1 MDRRGTMWHAAEAM
15 SVDLVPVLR
24 QRVRDAIDRTFGEEH
39 GAVDPAIHR
48 SAHAD
53 YQADV
58 ALALARPL
66 RRSPR
71 DVAAALVEQLPP
83 DDLIAEAAV
92 SGPGFINL
100 TIRDEHLDAALGRM
114 LADDRVGVPPADRP
128 ETVVVDYSAPNVA
141 KEMLVH
147 HLRSTI
153 IGDAIV
159 RLLDFEGHRVIRQN
173 HVGDWGTPF
182 GMLIEHL
189 LDEQAAGRHSTV
201 RELAEFYRAAR
212 ARFDDDAPFAER
224 ARRRV
229 VLLQGGDP
237 ATLALW
243 RRLVDASMDH
253 FSALYDQLGVTL
265 RPEDVA
271 GESRYND
278 ALAAVVSDLERAG
291 LARPSEGAMCVFL
304 PGFTGRDGQPLPLIV
319 RKQDGGYTY
328 ATTDLAA
335 LRHRTQV
342 LGARRVI
349 YVVGSPQSQHLAMV
363 FETARRAGWV
373 DAGVCL
379 EHVAF
384 GSVLGQDKKM
394 LRTRA
399 GDAVSLASLLDEAV
413 ERAARV
419 VEAKSPHL
427 EPDAR
432 ARIAAAV
439 GIGAVKYADLSN
451 DRIKDYVFDW
461 DRMLAL
467 DGNTAPYLMY
477 AHTRIHSI
485 LRRSGIA
492 ERDAAARAIRVAEPA
507 ERGLALELL
516 EFPATVEKTGETLQ
530 PHRVCG
536 NLYAIATAFMTFY
549 ERCPVLRAEEPTRAS
564 RLALCALTA
573 RTLARGLDLLGIAA
587 PDQL

>member
-1 MDRRGTMWHAAEAM
+1 
-15 SVDLVPVLR
+15 
-24 QRVRDAIDRTFGEEH
+24 
-39 GAVDPAIHR
+39 
-48 SAHAD
+48 
-53 YQADV
+53 
-58 ALALARPL
+58 
-66 RRSPR
+66 
-71 DVAAALVEQLPP
+71 
-83 DDLIAEAAV
+83 
-92 SGPGFINL
+92 
-100 TIRDEHLDAALGRM
+100 
-114 LADDRVGVPPADRP
+114 
-128 ETVVVDYSAPNVA
+128 
-141 KEMLVH
+141 
-147 HLRSTI
+147 
-153 IGDAIV
+153 
-159 RLLDFEGHRVIRQN
+159 
-173 HVGDWGTPF
+173 
-182 GMLIEHL
+182 MLIEHL

-212 ARFDDDAPFAER
+212 ARFDEDAPFAER

-265 RPEDVA
+265 RPEDIA

-278 ALAAVVSDLERAG
+278 ALAALVSDLERVG

-304 PGFTGRDGQPLPLIV
+304 PGFTGRDGQPVPLIV

-363 FETARRAGWV
+363 FETARWAGWV
-373 DAGVCL
+373 DAGARL

-439 GIGAVKYADLSN
+439 GIGAIKYADLSN

-492 ERDAAARAIRVAEPA
+492 ERDAAAGAIRIVEPA
-507 ERGLALELL
+507 ERALALDLL

-549 ERCPVLRAEEPTRAS
+549 ERCPVLRAEEPTRGS
-564 RLALCALTA
+564 RLALCVLTA

>member
-1 MDRRGTMWHAAEAM
+1 MWHAAGAM
-15 SVDLVPVLR
+15 RVDLLPALR
-24 QRVRDAIDRTFGEEH
+24 QRLRDAIAQAFGDA
-39 GAVDPAIHR
+39 GDGVDPAIHR

-53 YQADV
+53 YQADA

-66 RRSPR
+66 RQSPR
-71 DVAAALVEQLPP
+71 DVAAALVERLPA
-83 DDLIAEAAV
+83 DDVIAAAAL

-100 TIRDEHLDAALGRM
+100 TLRAEHLDAQLGRM
-114 LADDRVGVPPADRP
+114 LADDRLGVAPPEHAA
-128 ETVVVDYSAPNVA
+128 TVVVDYSAPNVA

-159 RLLDFEGHRVIRQN
+159 RLLDFAGDRVIRQN

-189 LDEQAAGRHSTV
+189 LDEQAAGRDSTV

-212 ARFDDDAPFAER
+212 ARFDGDATFAER
-224 ARRRV
+224 ARHRV
-229 VLLQGGDP
+229 VLLQGGD
-237 ATLALW
+237 ATTLALW
-243 RRLVDASMDH
+243 RRLVDASIEH

-278 ALAAVVSDLERAG
+278 ALATVVADLERTG
-291 LARPSEGAMCVFL
+291 LARPSEGAICVFL
-304 PGFTGRDGQPLPLIV
+304 PGFTGRDGQPVPLMV

-349 YVVGSPQSQHLAMV
+349 YVVGAPQSQHLAMV

-373 DAGVCL
+373 APDVRL

-384 GSVLGQDKKM
+384 GSVLGRDKKM
-394 LRTRA
+394 LKTRA
-399 GDAVSLASLLDEAV
+399 GDVVSLASLLDEAV
-413 ERAARV
+413 DRAARV

-427 EPDAR
+427 EPAVR

-439 GIGAVKYADLSN
+439 GIGAIKYADLSN

-477 AHTRIHSI
+477 AHTRIRSI
-485 LRRSGIA
+485 LRRSGVP
-492 ERDAAARAIRVAEPA
+492 EDAAAGGAIRIAEPA
-507 ERGLALELL
+507 ERSLALELL
-516 EFPATVEKTGETLQ
+516 EFPATVAKTGETLQ

-536 NLYAIATAFMTFY
+536 TLYAIATAFMTFY
-549 ERCPVLRAEEPTRAS
+549 ERCPVLRTEEPTRSS
-564 RLALCALTA
+564 RLALCMLTA
-573 RTLARGLDLLGIAA
+573 RTLSRGLDLLGIAA

>member
-1 MDRRGTMWHAAEAM
+1 MPRERCASICSLPCASGCATPSH
-15 SVDLVPVLR
+15 R
-24 QRVRDAIDRTFGEEH
+24 
-39 GAVDPAIHR
+39 R
-48 SAHAD
+48 SATPAT
-53 YQADV
+53 ASIRRSI
-58 ALALARPL
+58 ARHTPTT
-66 RRSPR
+66 RPTPRSRSRARCAQSPR
-71 DVAAALVEQLPP
+71 DVAAALVERLPA
-83 DDLIAEAAV
+83 DDVIAAAAV

-100 TIRDEHLDAALGRM
+100 TLRAEHLDAQLGRM
-114 LADDRVGVPPADRP
+114 LADDRLGVAQAEHA

-159 RLLDFEGHRVIRQN
+159 RLLDFAGDRVIRQN

-189 LDEQAAGRHSTV
+189 LDEQAAGRDSTV

-212 ARFDDDAPFAER
+212 ARFDGDATFAER
-224 ARRRV
+224 ARHRV
-229 VLLQGGDP
+229 VLLQGGD
-237 ATLALW
+237 ATTLAHW
-243 RRLVDASMDH
+243 RRLVDASIEH

-278 ALAAVVSDLERAG
+278 ALATVVADLERAG
-291 LARPSEGAMCVFL
+291 LARPSEGAICVFL
-304 PGFTGRDGQPLPLIV
+304 PGFTGRDGQPVPLMV

-349 YVVGSPQSQHLAMV
+349 YVVGAPQSQHLAMV

-373 DAGVCL
+373 GPDVRL

-394 LRTRA
+394 LKTRA
-399 GDAVSLASLLDEAV
+399 GDVVSLASLLDEAV
-413 ERAARV
+413 DRAARV

-427 EPDAR
+427 DPALR

-439 GIGAVKYADLSN
+439 GIGAIKYADLSN

-477 AHTRIHSI
+477 AHTRIRSI
-485 LRRSGIA
+485 LRRSA
-492 ERDAAARAIRVAEPA
+492 VPEDVAAAGAIRIAEPA
-507 ERGLALELL
+507 ERSLALELL
-516 EFPATVEKTGETLQ
+516 EFPATVAKTGETLQ

-536 NLYAIATAFMTFY
+536 TLYAIATAFMTFY
-549 ERCPVLRAEEPTRAS
+549 ERCPVLRAEEPTRGS
-564 RLALCALTA
+564 RLALCVLTA

>member
-1 MDRRGTMWHAAEAM
+1 
-15 SVDLVPVLR
+15 
-24 QRVRDAIDRTFGEEH
+24 
-39 GAVDPAIHR
+39 
-48 SAHAD
+48 
-53 YQADV
+53 
-58 ALALARPL
+58 
-66 RRSPR
+66 
-71 DVAAALVEQLPP
+71 
-83 DDLIAEAAV
+83 
-92 SGPGFINL
+92 
-100 TIRDEHLDAALGRM
+100 M
-114 LADDRVGVPPADRP
+114 LADDRLGVAQAEHA

-159 RLLDFEGHRVIRQN
+159 RLLDFAGDRVIRQN

-189 LDEQAAGRHSTV
+189 LDEQAAGRDSTV

-212 ARFDDDAPFAER
+212 ARFDGDATFAER
-224 ARRRV
+224 ARHRV
-229 VLLQGGDP
+229 VLLQGGD
-237 ATLALW
+237 ATTLVHW
-243 RRLVDASMDH
+243 RRLVDASVEH

-278 ALAAVVSDLERAG
+278 ALATVVADLERAG
-291 LARPSEGAMCVFL
+291 LARPSEGAICVFL
-304 PGFTGRDGQPLPLIV
+304 PGFTGRDGQPVPLMV

-349 YVVGSPQSQHLAMV
+349 YVVGAPQSQHLAMV

-373 DAGVCL
+373 GPDVRL

-384 GSVLGQDKKM
+384 GSVLGRDKKM
-394 LRTRA
+394 LKTRA
-399 GDAVSLASLLDEAV
+399 GDVVSLASLLDEAV
-413 ERAARV
+413 DRAARV
-419 VEAKSPHL
+419 VAAKSPHL
-427 EPDAR
+427 EPALR

-439 GIGAVKYADLSN
+439 GIGAIKYADLSN

-477 AHTRIHSI
+477 AHTRIRSI
-485 LRRSGIA
+485 LRRSGVP
-492 ERDAAARAIRVAEPA
+492 EDAAAGGAIRVAEPA
-507 ERGLALELL
+507 ERSLALELL
-516 EFPATVEKTGETLQ
+516 EFPATVAKTDETLQ

-536 NLYAIATAFMTFY
+536 TLYAIATAFMTFY
-549 ERCPVLRAEEPTRAS
+549 ERCPVLRAEEPTRSS
-564 RLALCALTA
+564 RLALCVLTA

>member
-1 MDRRGTMWHAAEAM
+1 MWHAAGAM
-15 SVDLVPVLR
+15 RVDLLPALR
-24 QRVRDAIDRTFGEEH
+24 QRLRDAIGQAFGDA
-39 GAVDPAIHR
+39 GDGVDPAIHR

-53 YQADV
+53 YQADA
-58 ALALARPL
+58 ALALARQL
-66 RRSPR
+66 RQSPR
-71 DVAAALVEQLPP
+71 DVAAALVERLPA
-83 DDLIAEAAV
+83 DDVIAAAAV

-100 TIRDEHLDAALGRM
+100 TLRAEHLDAQLGRM
-114 LADDRVGVPPADRP
+114 LADDRLGVAQAEHA

-159 RLLDFEGHRVIRQN
+159 RLLDFAGDRVIRQN

-189 LDEQAAGRHSTV
+189 LDEQAAGRDSTV
-201 RELAEFYRAAR
+201 RELTEFYRAAR
-212 ARFDDDAPFAER
+212 ARFDGDATFAER
-224 ARRRV
+224 ARHRV
-229 VLLQGGDP
+229 VLLQGGD
-237 ATLALW
+237 ATTLAHW
-243 RRLVDASMDH
+243 RRLVDASIEH
-253 FSALYDQLGVTL
+253 FSALYDQLAVTL

-278 ALAAVVSDLERAG
+278 ALATVVADLERAG
-291 LARPSEGAMCVFL
+291 LARPSEGAICVFL
-304 PGFTGRDGQPLPLIV
+304 PGFTGRDGRPVPLMV

-349 YVVGSPQSQHLAMV
+349 YVVGAPQSQHLAMV
-363 FETARRAGWV
+363 FETARRAGWIEPDV
-373 DAGVCL
+373 RL

-384 GSVLGQDKKM
+384 GSVLGRDKKM
-394 LRTRA
+394 LKTRA
-399 GDAVSLASLLDEAV
+399 GDVVSLASLLDEAV
-413 ERAARV
+413 DRAARV

-427 EPDAR
+427 EPALR

-439 GIGAVKYADLSN
+439 GIGAIKYADLSN

-485 LRRSGIA
+485 LRRSGVP
-492 ERDAAARAIRVAEPA
+492 EDAAADGVIRVAEPA
-507 ERGLALELL
+507 ERSLALELL
-516 EFPATVEKTGETLQ
+516 EFPATVAKTDETLQ

-536 NLYAIATAFMTFY
+536 TLYAIATAFMTFY
-549 ERCPVLRAEEPTRAS
+549 ERCPVLRAEEPTRSS
-564 RLALCALTA
+564 RLALCVLTA